1 MAQVASNPDRHWY
14 IFCKKQMTGAQVTDS
29 MPTKPSIGA
38 LTGIRVLDMSRILAG
53 PWATQLLGDLGADV
67 LKIEKPGVGDDTRA
81 WGPPFISD
89 EPNSDAAYFTCA
101 NRNKSSVTIDFTKP
115 EGAQILS
122 KLIPQHHVFVE
133 NFKTGGLAKYGLDYT
148 SVAKIN
154 PAIVYCSITGFGQD
168 GPCAQRAGYDYLV
181 QAAGGLMSVT
191 GQPDG
196 TPGGEP
202 LKVGVAVADL
212 FTGMYA
218 TVAILAALRHAEAT
232 GVGQHLDLSLL
243 DCQTAMLANQ
253 GANYLVSG
261 VAPGRLGN
269 AHPNIAPYQVFAT
282 ADGHVVLAV
291 GNDSQFRAFCEVAD
305 LLDMKSDAR
314 FTTNALRVANRVALI
329 AQLGPAME
337 TRTTDEWMTAL
348 EAAHVPCGPINTID
362 KVFADPQVVARG
374 MQHDMAR
381 SDGTILPLVANPIK
395 MSVTPPLPRH
405 APPSLGAD
413 TDSRLAELAGLNSA
427 DLSDLHAKGI
437 I

>member
-1 MAQVASNPDRHWY
+1 
-14 IFCKKQMTGAQVTDS
+14 
-29 MPTKPSIGA
+29 
-38 LTGIRVLDMSRILAG
+38 VLDMSRILAG

-67 LKIEKPGVGDDTRA
+67 LKIEKPGVGDDTRG
-81 WGPPFISD
+81 WGPPFVG
-89 EPNSDAAYFTCA
+89 EGAQSDAAYFTCA
-101 NRNKSSVTIDFTKP
+101 NRNKASVTLDFTTA
-115 EGAQILS
+115 EGAEILK

-133 NFKTGGLAKYGLDYT
+133 NFKTGGLKKYGLDYD

-154 PAIVYCSITGFGQD
+154 PSIVYCSITGFGQD
-168 GPCAQRAGYDYLV
+168 GPYANRAGYDYLV

-191 GQPDG
+191 GQADG
-196 TPGGEP
+196 TPGAEP

-218 TVAILAALRHAEAT
+218 SVAILAALRHAEAT
-232 GVGQHLDLSLL
+232 GQGQHLDLSLL

-269 AHPNIAPYQVFAT
+269 AHPNIAPYQVFPT

-291 GNDSQFRAFCEVAD
+291 GNDGQFRTFCDVAGLAD
-305 LLDMKSDAR
+305 VKIDTR
-314 FTTNALRVANRVALI
+314 FITNALRVANRGDL
-329 AQLGPAME
+329 
-337 TRTTDEWMTAL
+337 TAL
-348 EAAHVPCGPINTID
+348 LTPALLSQTTGQWIAVLEASHVPCGPINTID

-374 MQHDMAR
+374 MQHDMIR
-381 SDGTILPLVANPIK
+381 LDGTTLPLVANPIK
-395 MSVTPPLPRH
+395 MSVTPPTPRH

-413 TDSRLAELAGLNSA
+413 TDERLSALAGLSPKA
-427 DLSDLHAKGI
+427 LSDLRAKGI

>member
-1 MAQVASNPDRHWY
+1 
-14 IFCKKQMTGAQVTDS
+14 MTRAQVTDPS
-29 MPTKPSIGA
+29 VPKPSTGA
-38 LTGIRVLDMSRILAG
+38 LSGVRVLDLSRILAG

-67 LKIEKPGVGDDTRA
+67 LKVEKPGIGDDTRS
-81 WGPPFISD
+81 WGPPFVG
-89 EPNSDAAYFTCA
+89 EEAKSDAAYFTCA
-101 NRNKSSVTIDFTKP
+101 NRNKASVTLDFTTP
-115 EGAQILS
+115 EGGDILRR
-122 KLIPQHHVFVE
+122 LIPQHHIFVE
-133 NFKTGGLAKYGLDYT
+133 NFKTGGLAKYGLDYD

-168 GPCAQRAGYDYLV
+168 GPYANRAGYDYLV

-191 GQPDG
+191 GQADG
-196 TPGGEP
+196 TPGAEP

-232 GVGQHLDLSLL
+232 GVGQQLDLSLL

-269 AHPNIAPYQVFAT
+269 AHPNIAPYQVFT
-282 ADGHVVLAV
+282 TSDGHVVLAV
-291 GNDSQFRAFCEVAD
+291 GNDGQFRAFCNAAGLSQLAVD
-305 LLDMKSDAR
+305 QR
-314 FTTNALRVANRVALI
+314 FTTNALRVANRQALI
-329 AQLGPAME
+329 ALLSPALL
-337 TRTTDEWMTAL
+337 TRTTGDWIALL
-348 EAAHVPCGPINTID
+348 EAAQVPCGPINTID
-362 KVFADPQVVARG
+362 KVFDDPQVHARG
-374 MQHDMAR
+374 MRHDMTRA
-381 SDGTILPLVANPIK
+381 DGTALPLVANPIK

-413 TDSRLAELAGLNSA
+413 TDAYLATLAGLSPA
-427 DLSDLHAKGI
+427 DLVSLRAKGI

>member
-1 MAQVASNPDRHWY
+1 MASLTS
-14 IFCKKQMTGAQVTDS
+14 TGALSGV
-29 MPTKPSIGA
+29 
-38 LTGIRVLDMSRILAG
+38 RVLDMSRILAG

-67 LKIEKPGVGDDTRA
+67 LKIEKPGIGDDTRA
-81 WGPPFISD
+81 WGPPFVGD
-89 EPNSDAAYFTCA
+89 GTDSDAAYFTCA
-101 NRNKSSVTIDFTKP
+101 NRNKTSVTLDFTKP
-115 EGAQILS
+115 EGGDILRR
-122 KLIPQHHVFVE
+122 LIPQHHIMVE
-133 NFKTGGLAKYGLDYT
+133 NFKTGGLKKYGLDYE

-168 GPCAQRAGYDYLV
+168 GPYANRAGYDYLV

-191 GQPDG
+191 GQADG
-196 TPGGEP
+196 TPGAEP

-232 GVGQHLDLSLL
+232 GQGQHLDLSLL

-253 GANYLVSG
+253 CANYLVSG

-269 AHPNIAPYQVFAT
+269 AHPNIAPYQVFET

-291 GNDSQFRAFCEVAD
+291 GNDGQFRAFCDVAA
-305 LLDMKSDAR
+305 LSAVKADAR
-314 FTTNALRVANRVALI
+314 FGTNALRVANRGALI
-329 AQLGPAME
+329 NLLGPAMKMQ
-337 TRTTDEWMTAL
+337 TTTGWMALL

-362 KVFADPQVVARG
+362 QVFADPQVIARG
-374 MQHDMAR
+374 MAHDMVRA
-381 SDGTILPLVANPIK
+381 DGTTLPLVANPIK

-405 APPSLGAD
+405 PPPSLGAD
-413 TDSRLAELAGLNSA
+413 TDTRLSTLLGLSPE
-427 DLSDLHAKGI
+427 DLTSLRSKGI

>member
-1 MAQVASNPDRHWY
+1 MR
-14 IFCKKQMTGAQVTDS
+14 AQVTDNTTDNQ
-29 MPTKPSIGA
+29 PKGA
-38 LTGIRVLDMSRILAG
+38 LSGVRVLDMSRILAG

-81 WGPPFISD
+81 WGPPFVGEGPD
-89 EPNSDAAYFTCA
+89 SDAAYFTCA
-101 NRNKSSVTIDFTKP
+101 NRNKASVTLDFTRP
-115 EGAQILS
+115 EGANILRQ
-122 KLIPQHHVFVE
+122 LIPQHHIFVE
-133 NFKTGGLAKYGLDYT
+133 NFKTGGLKKYGLDYE

-168 GPCAQRAGYDYLV
+168 GPYAGRAGYDYLV

-191 GQPDG
+191 GQADG
-196 TPGGEP
+196 TPGAEP

-232 GVGQHLDLSLL
+232 GIGQHLDLSLM

-261 VAPGRLGN
+261 VVPGRLGN
-269 AHPNIAPYQVFAT
+269 AHPNITPYQVFAT

-291 GNDSQFRAFCEVAD
+291 GNDGQFRTFCDVAGLVD
-305 LLDMKSDAR
+305 LKSDNR
-314 FTTNALRVANRVALI
+314 FTTNALRVANRAALI
-329 AQLGPAME
+329 GALTPALLQR
-337 TRTTDEWMTAL
+337 RTSDWIATL
-348 EAAHVPCGPINTID
+348 EAAQVPCGPINTID

-374 MQHDMAR
+374 MQHNMTR
-381 SDGTILPLVANPIK
+381 PDGTLLPLVANPIK
-395 MSVTPPLPRH
+395 MSVTPPLPRY

-413 TDSRLAELAGLNSA
+413 TDAMLAKLA
-427 DLSDLHAKGI
+427 DLSAEDLSALRTQGI